1 MTGIRISNLPTW
13 TTTSLGGM
21 LVPVDAPVLPTG
33 SYTTYKITLAQALG
47 SPLSG
52 VTGAG
57 FLAYTGNGY
66 VSRTFT
72 GGTKIYVNNGDGS
85 SNPTINHD
93 SSTVN
98 VGTYGTGSSIPSIT
112 IDQQG
117 HITSASGIAVD
128 FGSVKNITITGTTNQ
143 ISVSGPGTTYT
154 SGSYVI
160 GLPSTLTFAGITVNG
175 GTFNTPSVSGAVIS
189 NATISG
195 TNSLAGSIVGGTLS
209 GNTFVNAS
217 LSGLS
222 LSGATLVNPTVSGGT
237 LDGVLITNSTY
248 SGGTVQTVTLSGTN
262 TLTGNIVGGTLSG
275 STFSGGT
282 VQTVTLS
289 GTSTLTGTISG
300 GTLSGSTLFSGTVQ
314 GSTLSGTN
322 TVSGTLSGGTLSGS
336 TLSSG
341 TVQGSTLSGTNL
353 VSGTLSGGT
362 LSGSTLSSGTVQ
374 GGTFSGSI
382 AATSVTISGGTFSGP
397 TLNTVTLSGGTIN
410 GASIGLTSSSTG
422 SFSTAQ
428 VITLRFADNSTMTTA
443 PIAAGGTV
451 TFVGTQSGLTG
462 GPITTS
468 GTLGLSTTTVSA
480 GSYGSASAI
489 PVLTFD
495 AFGRTTSAT
504 TVAFSSGQTLAQTQA
519 TALSF

>member
-128 FGSVKNITITGTTNQ
+128 FGSVKDITITGTTNQ

-209 GNTFVNAS
+209 GNTLVNVT
-217 LSGLS
+217 LSGFS
-222 LSGATLVNPTVSGGT
+222 LSGATIINPTVSGGT

-262 TLTGNIVGGTLSG
+262 LVSG
-275 STFSGGT
+275 A
-282 VQTVTLS
+282 L
-289 GTSTLTGTISG
+289 SG
-300 GTLSGSTLFSGTVQ
+300 GTLSGSTLSSGTVQ

-322 TVSGTLSGGTLSGS
+322 LVSGTLSGGTLSGS

-341 TVQGSTLSGTNL
+341 TVEDSTLSGTNL

-428 VITLRFADNSTMTTA
+428 VVTLRFADNSTLTTA
-443 PIAAGGTV
+443 PTAAGGTV

-462 GPITTS
+462 GPVTTS

>member
-128 FGSVKNITITGTTNQ
+128 FGSVKDITITGTTNQ

-275 STFSGGT
+275 ST
-282 VQTVTLS
+282 LS
-289 GTSTLTGTISG
+289 
-300 GTLSGSTLFSGTVQ
+300 SGTVQ

>member
-128 FGSVKNITITGTTNQ
+128 FGSVKDITITGTTNQ

-275 STFSGGT
+275 ST
-282 VQTVTLS
+282 
-289 GTSTLTGTISG
+289 
-300 GTLSGSTLFSGTVQ
+300 
-314 GSTLSGTN
+314 
-322 TVSGTLSGGTLSGS
+322 
-336 TLSSG
+336 LSSG
-341 TVQGSTLSGTNL
+341 TVQGSTLSGTNT